1 MATCASASASTG
13 LLHAHVPLDEPA
25 DLALG
30 ITALHHPRD
39 EVVVL
44 LFGVAVLL
52 RPERNDRKQ
61 VLDLREYPLLD
72 HVANLFVGGPARV
85 LAAIMGPGPQGELHD
100 LVTEIL
106 RVGDPGGLLDLG
118 QLLVQKLAI
127 EQLAGIGILEV
138 LVLDPG
144 V

>member
-25 DLALG
+25 NLALG

-44 LFGVAVLL
+44 LFGVTVLL
-52 RPERNDRKQ
+52 RPERDHRQQ
-61 VLDLREYPLLD
+61 VFDLREYPFLD
-72 HVANLFVGGPARV
+72 HVANLFVGSPARV
-85 LAAIMGPGPQGELHD
+85 LAAIMGPRPQREFHH

-106 RVGDPGGLLDLG
+106 RV
-118 QLLVQKLAI
+118 
-127 EQLAGIGILEV
+127 
-138 LVLDPG
+138 
-144 V
+144 